1 MDVPGLKELAKWLQ
15 KRQAIF
21 RQDFRD
27 YCARLVVYDEEMV
40 GVNKKLETRRAIGAN
55 TAIEM
60 PDKPERPRRKL
71 FPPDEEMWAVILDGE
86 ARTKGRGRK

>member
-1 MDVPGLKELAKWLQ
+1 MACAFPLCADCLALDESG
-15 KRQAIF
+15 AVVL
-21 RQDFRD
+21 
-27 YCARLVVYDEEMV
+27 RLVVYDEEMV
-40 GVNKKLETRRAIGAN
+40 GVNKKLETRRALGAN